1 MEREWHATNS
11 LRIVVCPAICRPNT
25 HIRKAAGFPDGRQIK
40 EMSGCAAH
48 AFTAP
53 RLPTEL
59 GAAHWTNMPQP
70 LAVCRGSDREL
81 ARAAG
86 ASAVRGVRLRG
97 ADDEN
102 ETARRSFRC
111 GVGGARRGADLGN
124 CQSVAG
130 LCRLDK
136 RFRGPCHTGFQMAKL
151 TGEHRRALQVL
162 AREPVGCAEVA
173 LLAEG
178 FSVGQLATLVMDGFA
193 KRRPIVTNVGGQEKI
208 VLWMQITDA
217 GRAALA
223 E

>member
-53 RLPTEL
+53 GLSTEL

-86 ASAVRGVRLRG
+86 ASAMRGVRLRG

-111 GVGGARRGADLGN
+111 GAAGEARGGPRELPECRGIVPSRQKL
-124 CQSVAG
+124 SWT
-130 LCRLDK
+130 
-136 RFRGPCHTGFQMAKL
+136 CHTGLQMAKL
-151 TGEHRRALQVL
+151 TDEHRRALQAL

-173 LLAEG
+173 LLAQG

>member
-1 MEREWHATNS
+1 M
-11 LRIVVCPAICRPNT
+11 
-25 HIRKAAGFPDGRQIK
+25 
-40 EMSGCAAH
+40 AAH
-48 AFTAP
+48 QAWNE
-53 RLPTEL
+53 LP
-59 GAAHWTNMPQP
+59 P
-70 LAVCRGSDREL
+70 VCRGSNREL

-102 ETARRSFRC
+102 EKATEVVPLRGRR
-111 GVGGARRGADLGN
+111 GEGRGADLGN

-136 RFRGPCHTGFQMAKL
+136 SFRGPCHTGLQMAKL
-151 TGEHRRALQVL
+151 NDEQRRALQLL
-162 AREPVGCAEVA
+162 ARHPVGCAEVA

-178 FSVGQLATLVMDGFA
+178 FSVGHLAALVMDGFA
-193 KRRPIVTNVGGQEKI
+193 ERRPIVTNVGGREKI

-223 E
+223 D

>member
-53 RLPTEL
+53 GLSTEL
-59 GAAHWTNMPQP
+59 GAARWTNMPQP
-70 LAVCRGSDREL
+70 PAVCRGSDREL

-97 ADDEN
+97 ADD
-102 ETARRSFRC
+102 
-111 GVGGARRGADLGN
+111 
-124 CQSVAG
+124 
-130 LCRLDK
+130 
-136 RFRGPCHTGFQMAKL
+136 
-151 TGEHRRALQVL
+151 
-162 AREPVGCAEVA
+162 
-173 LLAEG
+173 
-178 FSVGQLATLVMDGFA
+178 
-193 KRRPIVTNVGGQEKI
+193 
-208 VLWMQITDA
+208 A